1 MSHSSHSAPTHSHG
15 ASGES
20 HPPGQGGHGSHGG
33 GQGGDGHHGGH
44 GHPRFLAHHFG
55 SAQQQF
61 DAGKF
66 GMWLFLVT
74 EVLFFSGL
82 FCAYA
87 VYRSTHAE
95 AFAHADKYLDPTLG
109 ATNTAVLIFSS
120 LTMAWAVRAAQLG
133 QQKLLVLLLTITLAC
148 ASIFLGVKAVEYS
161 HKWDTGVLWVSQFNP
176 QEHAAHSPALL
187 VLSIPAILATIMT
200 GIGFA
205 VARSKK
211 AAIMAS
217 LCGALLVTSGA
228 YFVGVGIGKGVP
240 AIQAAILGKSAHG
253 EESHGAESHG
263 GESHAADAGHA
274 AEAGHAADEHAHAA
288 APGGVVPATTAAEQA
303 KIDRTYTGIF
313 FSIYYVMTG
322 LHAIHILAGMGTIT
336 WLLWRSLLGHFG
348 PDYFGPVDYV
358 GLYWHL
364 VDLIWI
370 YLFPLLYL
378 VG

>member
-1 MSHSSHSAPTHSHG
+1 MSQSTTFPADQPTVSQ
-15 ASGES
+15 A
-20 HPPGQGGHGSHGG
+20 
-33 GQGGDGHHGGH
+33 DGHD
-44 GHPRFLAHHFG
+44 HPRFLAHHFG

-66 GMWLFLVT
+66 GMWLFLIT

-87 VYRSTHAE
+87 VYRMTHPE
-95 AFAHADKYLDPTLG
+95 AFAEADKYLDSTLG

-133 QQKLLVLLLTITLAC
+133 QRQLLVKLLTITLAC

-161 HKWDTGVLWVSQFNP
+161 HKWDTGILWASQFNP
-176 QEHAAHSPALL
+176 LDHESHSPALL
-187 VLSIPAILATIMT
+187 VLSIPAILSSIVIGIAFALSKARGSVIATPFW
-200 GIGFA
+200 GC
-205 VARSKK
+205 
-211 AAIMAS
+211 
-217 LCGALLVTSGA
+217 LLLVSLAFFG
-228 YFVGVGIGKGVP
+228 GVCIGKGVP
-240 AIQAAILGKSAHG
+240 LIEQAVTGSSQHG
-253 EESHGAESHG
+253 DSHG
-263 GESHAADAGHA
+263 GAHQEADVHVAPLTPDAIKA
-274 AEAGHAADEHAHAA
+274 AEAEAAMR
-288 APGGVVPATTAAEQA
+288 
-303 KIDRTYTGIF
+303 RTYTGIF

-322 LHAIHILAGMGTIT
+322 LHAIHILAGMGTIA
-336 WLLWRSLLGHFG
+336 WLLWRSLRGDFG

-378 VG
+378 IG

>member
-1 MSHSSHSAPTHSHG
+1 
-15 ASGES
+15 
-20 HPPGQGGHGSHGG
+20 
-33 GQGGDGHHGGH
+33 
-44 GHPRFLAHHFG
+44 
-55 SAQQQF
+55 
-61 DAGKF
+61 
-66 GMWLFLVT
+66 
-74 EVLFFSGL
+74 
-82 FCAYA
+82 
-87 VYRSTHAE
+87 
-95 AFAHADKYLDPTLG
+95 
-109 ATNTAVLIFSS
+109 
-120 LTMAWAVRAAQLG
+120 MAWAVRAAQLG

-148 ASIFLGVKAVEYS
+148 PSIFLGVKAVEYS

-240 AIQAAILGKSAHG
+240 AIQAAILGKPAHG
-253 EESHGAESHG
+253 EAGHGD
-263 GESHAADAGHA
+263 ESHAAQGEHAEGEHAGDHDHAVAKAEPPVDPVA
-274 AEAGHAADEHAHAA
+274 AEK
-288 APGGVVPATTAAEQA
+288 A
-303 KIDRTYTGIF
+303 KVDRTYTGIF

-378 VG
+378 IG

>member
-1 MSHSSHSAPTHSHG
+1 MDSTSTNPAH
-15 ASGES
+15 ASPDP
-20 HPPGQGGHGSHGG
+20 HHGGH
-33 GQGGDGHHGGH
+33 GH

-55 SAQQQF
+55 SPQQQF

-95 AFAHADKYLDPTLG
+95 AFAKADQYLDSTLG

-133 QQKLLVLLLTITLAC
+133 QQKLLVRLLTITLAC
-148 ASIFLGVKAVEYS
+148 ASVFLGVKAVEYS
-161 HKWDTGVLWVSQFNP
+161 HKWDTGILWVSKFNP
-176 QEHAAHSPALL
+176 QEHGGHSSALL
-187 VLSIPAILATIMT
+187 VLSIPAILASIGTA
-200 GIGFA
+200 IGFG
-205 VARSKK
+205 VAKAKRSR
-211 AAIMAS
+211 IMS
-217 LCGALLVTSGA
+217 GVCGALLVTSLA
-228 YFVGVGIGKGVP
+228 YFGGVGIGK
-240 AIQAAILGKSAHG
+240 
-253 EESHGAESHG
+253 
-263 GESHAADAGHA
+263 
-274 AEAGHAADEHAHAA
+274 
-288 APGGVVPATTAAEQA
+288 VVPMIEQAITGKVAHESESSHHDGEAAKPAPLSKEAEQ
-303 KIDRTYTGIF
+303 KLEVEKTYTGIF
-313 FSIYYVMTG
+313 FSIYFVMTG
-322 LHAIHILAGMGTIT
+322 LHAIHILAGMGTIA
-336 WLLWRSLLGHFG
+336 WLLWRSLRGDFG

-378 VG
+378 IG

>member
-1 MSHSSHSAPTHSHG
+1 MSMSHTSSAIAEPPVASHHD
-15 ASGES
+15 SEV
-20 HPPGQGGHGSHGG
+20 
-33 GQGGDGHHGGH
+33 
-44 GHPRFLAHHFG
+44 HPRFLAHHFG

-66 GMWLFLVT
+66 GMWLFLIT

-95 AFAHADKYLDPTLG
+95 AFANADKYLDSTLG

-133 QQKLLVLLLTITLAC
+133 QQKLLVRLLTITLIC

-161 HKWDTGVLWVSQFNP
+161 HKWDLGILWASQFHP
-176 QEHAAHSPALL
+176 AEHAAHSSALL
-187 VLSIPAILATIMT
+187 VLSIPAILAMLIT
-200 GIGFA
+200 GIAFA
-205 VARSKK
+205 IARAK
-211 AAIMAS
+211 
-217 LCGALLVTSGA
+217 GALIATPFWFSLLLTSIAFFG
-228 YFVGVGIGKGVP
+228 GVGLGTVVPMIEQAITGVR
-240 AIQAAILGKSAHG
+240 H
-253 EESHGAESHG
+253 
-263 GESHAADAGHA
+263 GESHSEIHS
-274 AEAGHAADEHAHAA
+274 EHAESESGA
-288 APGGVVPATTAAEQA
+288 GVKEHTTVPAEVAF
-303 KIDRTYTGIF
+303 DPTYTGIF
-313 FSIYYVMTG
+313 FSIYYIMTG
-322 LHAIHILAGMGTIT
+322 LHAIHILAGMGTIA
-336 WLLWRSLLGHFG
+336 WLVWRSIRGDFG

-378 VG
+378 IG

>member
-1 MSHSSHSAPTHSHG
+1 MEINPTTP
-15 ASGES
+15 A
-20 HPPGQGGHGSHGG
+20 HPPA
-33 GQGGDGHHGGH
+33 DPHHGGH

-95 AFAHADKYLDPTLG
+95 AFANADKYLDSTLG
-109 ATNTAVLIFSS
+109 AANTAVLIFSS

-133 QQKLLVLLLTITLAC
+133 QQQLLVRLLTITLAC
-148 ASIFLGVKAVEYS
+148 ASVFLGVKAVEYS
-161 HKWDTGVLWVSQFNP
+161 HKWDTGILWVSRFNP
-176 QEHAAHSPALL
+176 QEHAAHSNALL
-187 VLSIPAILATIMT
+187 VLSIPAILATIGT

-205 VARSKK
+205 VARAKRSR
-211 AAIMAS
+211 IMS
-217 LCGALLVTSGA
+217 GVCGALVLASLA
-228 YFVGVGIGKGVP
+228 YFVGVGIGKVVP
-240 AIQAAILGKSAHG
+240 LIEQAVTGTATHDSESAHHEG
-253 EESHGAESHG
+253 EAKPAPLSKEAE
-263 GESHAADAGHA
+263 EKAQV
-274 AEAGHAADEHAHAA
+274 E
-288 APGGVVPATTAAEQA
+288 
-303 KIDRTYTGIF
+303 RTYTGIF
-313 FSIYYVMTG
+313 FSIYFIMTG
-322 LHAIHILAGMGTIT
+322 LHGIHILAGMGTIA
-336 WLLWRSLLGHFG
+336 WLIWRSLRGDFG

-378 VG
+378 IG